1 MLNIFNQSKDQVDE
15 NANDLIIGGLLVEAA
30 SIDGEILDIEIAKIK
45 ESLHLFSGIDKETSD
60 KIIHS
65 CLEKV
70 DEPNSFHYYTS
81 KINREF
87 NKDRKIKL
95 LEILWRIVLSDGKIH
110 DYESNLI
117 RRIAGLLYIS
127 DVDCGNAK
135 KRAIQIKTED
145 NQ

>member
-30 SIDGEILDIEIAKIK
+30 SIDGEIVDIEIAKIK

-60 KIIHS
+60 EIINS

-81 KINREF
+81 KINKEF
-87 NKDRKIKL
+87 SKDRKIKL
-95 LEILWRIVLSDGKIH
+95 LEILWSIVLSDGKIH

-135 KRAIQIKTED
+135 KRAIQIKKED
-145 NQ
+145 NE